1 MLILYI
7 IGKLGFEVLKLTVIV
22 SVDCL
27 ILLRKKMIKFYFVL
41 YEVSNLYIES
51 VKYLYL
57 LK

>member
-22 SVDCL
+22 SRL
-27 ILLRKKMIKFYFVL
+27 FNSTKKKKMTFYFVL